1 MRYIFII
8 TLFYS
13 TLFAGLQNDLKTI
26 NQMYK
31 ENSFKKACRFG
42 ANKIIGYKRSE
53 KFISLYAFSCLKSD
67 QIDKLA
73 SATALLKHSPEARA
87 NSVYFSTILLQ
98 KKLLLHA
105 MIDDFKIKQLQLPST
120 DYVLSKVFD
129 LFMKEDKSESSRLY
143 EFIDSNNPAER
154 YRLFVKNENENKKV
168 IIEHYLND
176 NLIKTH
182 QYW

>member
-8 TLFYS
+8 TMFYS

-26 NQMYK
+26 NQMYE
-31 ENSFKKACRFG
+31 ENNFKKACRFG

-73 SATALLKHSPEARA
+73 SATALLKHSPQARA

-98 KKLLLHA
+98 KKLILHA

-120 DYVLSKVFD
+120 DYILSKVFD
-129 LFMKEDKSESSRLY
+129 LFMKEQKNESSTLH
-143 EFIDSNNPAER
+143 EFIDSNNPTEK

-168 IIEHYLND
+168 IIEHYLNN

>member
-8 TLFYS
+8 TILYS
-13 TLFAGLQNDLKTI
+13 TLFAGLQNDLKKL
-26 NQMYK
+26 NQMYE
-31 ENSFKKACRFG
+31 ENSFKKACRF
-42 ANKIIGYKRSE
+42 ASNKIMGYKRSE
-53 KFISLYAFSCLKSD
+53 KFISLYAFSCLRSD

-73 SATALLKHSPEARA
+73 SATALLKHSPESRA

-105 MIDDFKIKQLQLPST
+105 MIDDFKIEQLQLPST
-120 DYVLSKVFD
+120 DYILSKVFD
-129 LFMKEDKSESSRLY
+129 LFMKDEKRENKIY
-143 EFIDSNNPAER
+143 EFIDSNNQNEK
-154 YRLFVKNENENKKV
+154 YRLFVKDENQNQKV

-176 NLIKTH
+176 NLMNTH